1 MCVYIYIYI
10 CIYIIH
16 TIYVKSYYHICVI
29 IYNHIY
35 IYIYTHNFIYID
47 EICHEEL
54 AHTVMEAD
62 KSQELQGKSASW
74 RPQES

>member
-1 MCVYIYIYI
+1 M
-10 CIYIIH
+10 CIYTYMYISIIH

-35 IYIYTHNFIYID
+35 IYIYTHTHIIIYID

-62 KSQELQGKSASW
+62 KSQELQGKSANW

>member
-1 MCVYIYIYI
+1 MCVY
-10 CIYIIH
+10 IYIIH
-16 TIYVKSYYHICVI
+16 TIYVKSYCHICVI

-35 IYIYTHNFIYID
+35 IYIVVYID
-47 EICHEEL
+47 EICLEKL

-62 KSQELQGKSASW
+62 KSQKLQGKSASW